1 MAGEIKFV
9 RRSNGTGA
17 VLSTTSLSIDSGTA
31 IPSDYRQDPDQV
43 LSKYSVR
50 VHYFTSIDL
59 SDPDA
64 AREARRLVVARLD
77 NLKSVLRWRGSP
89 VVRQLGRGK
98 AIMPNVYDN
107 FGDLVMASLSGDST
121 LLNNCTLFDATV
133 DDDTAMVA
141 GIALRLTFAR
151 VCDAMSA

>member
-17 VLSTTSLSIDSGTA
+17 ILSTTWLSIDA
-31 IPSDYRQDPDQV
+31 NVPIPSDYRQDPDQV

-59 SDPDA
+59 SDPGA
-64 AREARRLVVARLD
+64 AREARRLVVARLND
-77 NLKSVLRWRGSP
+77 LKSDLRWRGSP

-98 AIMPNVYDN
+98 ATMPNIYDN
-107 FGDLVMASLSGDST
+107 FGDLVMTSTSGDSM
-121 LLNNCTLFDATV
+121 LLNNCVLFDSTIE
-133 DDDTAMVA
+133 DDSAMVA

-151 VCDAMSA
+151 VCDAMSV